1 MEKLTIKQC
10 EQTDVEKIT
19 HLQPQG
25 WEDITYYFRF
35 YCKQTFCYPIMA
47 IYDNKIAGVA
57 NGIITGKTGWLS
69 HIIVSHDYRRKGF
82 GNKLTQHIID
92 YLNSQGCKTQLLIAT
107 EMGEKLYEKLG
118 FKKVSSYCFFRG
130 SKLNI
135 KVNDE
140 NIRPLIQPHFE
151 PLLQID
157 REISG
162 EDRRQ
167 MLESFNSKG
176 WGYFDIDSQE
186 LTGYYLSDIGEGL
199 VIAKDA
205 TAGTELL
212 NLKHSLKEYKAV
224 LPDEN
229 EDGKKFL
236 TSNGF
241 QNYSKASRM
250 ILGEEIKWKPNLVF
264 SRIGGFY
271 G

>member
-1 MEKLTIKQC
+1 
-10 EQTDVEKIT
+10 
-19 HLQPQG
+19 
-25 WEDITYYFRF
+25 
-35 YCKQTFCYPIMA
+35 
-47 IYDNKIAGVA
+47 
-57 NGIITGKTGWLS
+57 
-69 HIIVSHDYRRKGF
+69 
-82 GNKLTQHIID
+82 
-92 YLNSQGCKTQLLIAT
+92 
-107 EMGEKLYEKLG
+107 MGEKLYEKLG

-162 EDRRQ
+162 EDKRQ

-205 TAGTELL
+205 ISGTELL
-212 NLKHSLKEYKAV
+212 NLKHSFKEGKAV